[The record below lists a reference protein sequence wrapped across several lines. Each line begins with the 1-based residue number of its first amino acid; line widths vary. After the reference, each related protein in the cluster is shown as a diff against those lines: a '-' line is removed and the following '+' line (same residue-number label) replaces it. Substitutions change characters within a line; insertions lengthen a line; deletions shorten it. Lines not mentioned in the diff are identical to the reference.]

1 METIVM
7 FAWICLIGAAAATPM
22 DFVHVTTT
30 PKQALGTGSGLV
42 HWTTGVQTKG
52 STTLNH
58 TKTQTAVKTTVQPVK
73 LAATTGSSETTAHEP
88 KAVGSTS
95 EETAT
100 TAAAASKE
108 TETVSTTEAATT
120 ATTAEAS
127 SAKASSAKAAPAETQ
142 APAKQSKQRKAKK
155 HE

>member
-1 METIVM
+1 MKTIM
-7 FAWICLIGAAAATPM
+7 LFAWICLIGAAAATPM
-22 DFVHVTTT
+22 DFVHVTTA
-30 PKQALGTGSGLV
+30 PKQALGTGTGTGLV

-52 STTLNH
+52 STMLNH

-73 LAATTGSSETTAHEP
+73 LAATTGSSEPPSHET

-100 TAAAASKE
+100 TAAASKE
-108 TETVSTTEAATT
+108 TETASTTEAATT
-120 ATTAEAS
+120 ANTAEAS
-127 SAKASSAKAAPAETQ
+127 SAKPAPAETQ
-142 APAKQSKQRKAKK
+142 TPAKQSKQRKAKK